1 MITSAATKKISIAQL
16 QPGMFVHELDI
27 PWMQSPFLRHRRKVN
42 SRKDILLLKKAG
54 VKELVIDLQRGDDV
68 SCGDIMEQ
76 VPETE
81 KTAPAVHKPA
91 EEKATTEKSAEGG
104 QKASSTAKAQLNE
117 ELKVARVLQGKISR
131 MVNELG
137 NLVMQGK
144 PIAVQTINPLIDEAR
159 DSLVRND
166 QALLTMLHLY
176 RKDVKLSDH
185 GFGVFAVVLPL
196 AMRLGRSDQDISELG
211 LAALLHDTGWA
222 RLPIHLL
229 GKNKAYTAM
238 ELKLV
243 HQHPEI
249 VKKVLQQSEDV
260 PENVIR
266 LVSQHHEFSDGSG
279 YPEHLKDSEIF
290 ELVEILQVADF
301 YDEFIHGLTD
311 KPGMLPVNAL
321 KLLYQSARN
330 GQFRE
335 EIVSELIHVMGIYP
349 LTSAVRLSSGE
360 KALVIEIDKQ
370 KPLLPRVKIIYD
382 ADGKRC
388 MDERI
393 VDLSDYAQ
401 NDLRVAG
408 VIEPLDKKEDP
419 LGLLRVS
426 HV

>member
-1 MITSAATKKISIAQL
+1 MSVSAPTKKISIAQL
-16 QPGMFVHELDI
+16 KPGMFIHELDI
-27 PWMQSPFLRHRRKVN
+27 PWLQSPFLRHRRKIN
-42 SRKDILLLKKAG
+42 SQKDILLLKKAA

-68 SCGDIMEQ
+68 SSGDTPAQ
-76 VPETE
+76 VQETE
-81 KTAPAVHKPA
+81 KNIPVVDKPV
-91 EEKATTEKSAEGG
+91 EEKTTTEKQVEGE
-104 QKASSTAKAQLNE
+104 QKSVSEKKAKLNE

-137 NLVMQGK
+137 NLVKEGR

-166 QALLTMLHLY
+166 QALLTMLHLH
-176 RKDVKLSDH
+176 RQDIKLSDH

-196 AMRLGRSDQDISELG
+196 AMRLGRSDQDISDLG

-229 GKNKAYTAM
+229 GKNKAYTEM
-238 ELKLV
+238 EQKLI
-243 HQHPEI
+243 HQHPGI

-260 PENVIR
+260 PENVIK
-266 LVSQHHEFSDGSG
+266 LVTQHHEFSDGSG
-279 YPEHLKDSEIF
+279 YPKHLKDTEIF

-321 KLLYQSARN
+321 KLLYQLTRK

-335 EIVSELIHVMGIYP
+335 EIVGELIHVMGIYP

-360 KALVIEIDKQ
+360 KGLVIEIDKQ
-370 KPLLPRVKIIYD
+370 KPLFPQVKIIYE

-388 MDERI
+388 IDERI
-393 VDLSDYAQ
+393 VDLSHCEQ

-408 VIEPLDKKEDP
+408 VIEPLDQKEDP
-419 LGLLRVS
+419 MGLLRVS
-426 HV
+426 HA

>member
-1 MITSAATKKISIAQL
+1 
-16 QPGMFVHELDI
+16 
-27 PWMQSPFLRHRRKVN
+27 
-42 SRKDILLLKKAG
+42 
-54 VKELVIDLQRGDDV
+54 VIDLQRGDDV
-68 SCGDIMEQ
+68 SSGDTPAQ
-76 VPETE
+76 VQETE
-81 KTAPAVHKPA
+81 KNIPVVDKPV
-91 EEKATTEKSAEGG
+91 EEKTTTEKQVEGE
-104 QKASSTAKAQLNE
+104 QKSVSEKKAKLNE

-137 NLVMQGK
+137 NLVKEGR

-166 QALLTMLHLY
+166 QALLTMLHLH
-176 RKDVKLSDH
+176 RQDIKLSDH

-196 AMRLGRSDQDISELG
+196 AMRLGRSDQDISDLG

-229 GKNKAYTAM
+229 GKNKAYTEM
-238 ELKLV
+238 EQKLI
-243 HQHPEI
+243 HQHPGI

-260 PENVIR
+260 PENVIK
-266 LVSQHHEFSDGSG
+266 LVTQHHEFSDGSG
-279 YPEHLKDSEIF
+279 YPKHLKDTEIF

-321 KLLYQSARN
+321 KLLYQLTRK

-335 EIVSELIHVMGIYP
+335 EIVGELIHVMGIYP

-360 KALVIEIDKQ
+360 KGLVIEIDKQ
-370 KPLLPRVKIIYD
+370 KPLFPQVKIIYE

-388 MDERI
+388 IDERI
-393 VDLSDYAQ
+393 VDLSHCEQD
-401 NDLRVAG
+401 DLRVAG
-408 VIEPLDKKEDP
+408 VIEPLDQKEDP
-419 LGLLRVS
+419 MGLLRVS
-426 HV
+426 HA

>member
-1 MITSAATKKISIAQL
+1 MSVSAPTKKISIAQL
-16 QPGMFVHELDI
+16 KPGMFIHELDI
-27 PWMQSPFLRHRRKVN
+27 PWLQSPFLRHRRKIN
-42 SRKDILLLKKAG
+42 SQKDILLLKKAA

-68 SCGDIMEQ
+68 SSGDTPAQIQ
-76 VPETE
+76 ETE
-81 KTAPAVHKPA
+81 KNIPVVDKPV
-91 EEKATTEKSAEGG
+91 EEKTTTEKQVEGE
-104 QKASSTAKAQLNE
+104 QKSVSEKKAKLNE

-137 NLVMQGK
+137 NLVKEGR

-166 QALLTMLHLY
+166 QALLTMLHLH
-176 RKDVKLSDH
+176 RQDIKLSDH

-196 AMRLGRSDQDISELG
+196 AMRLGRSDQDISDLG

-229 GKNKAYTAM
+229 GKNKAYTEM
-238 ELKLV
+238 EQKLI
-243 HQHPEI
+243 HQHPGI

-260 PENVIR
+260 PENVIK
-266 LVSQHHEFSDGSG
+266 LVTQHHEFSDGSG
-279 YPEHLKDSEIF
+279 YPKHLKDTEIF

-321 KLLYQSARN
+321 KLLYQLTRK

-335 EIVSELIHVMGIYP
+335 EIVGELIHVMGIYP

-360 KALVIEIDKQ
+360 KGLVIEIDKQ
-370 KPLLPRVKIIYD
+370 KPLFPQVKIIYE

-388 MDERI
+388 IDERI
-393 VDLSDYAQ
+393 VDLSHCEQD
-401 NDLRVAG
+401 DLRVAG
-408 VIEPLDKKEDP
+408 VIEPLDQKEDP
-419 LGLLRVS
+419 MGLLRVS
-426 HV
+426 HA